1 MTGPILITQ
10 IEMFIGWGG
19 NLTFD
24 SGQTKMQRKSIRE
37 KETTMGNK
45 LQTFAVIAGLAVLA
59 FVAATGCKKGTQA
72 EDYAW
77 VTIDENYTPQNY
89 VEEFIKSDSEQKG
102 LFPVYI
108 KNYGKDKSILGHFRG
123 ANFAKP
129 NEARLNMAFSG
140 LEDWMLVDIKYN
152 NEKKQEVLRT
162 VLYVQ
167 IEGTWRVGDSG
178 SLLK

>member
-1 MTGPILITQ
+1 MAWRGKGQTEVDTA
-10 IEMFIGWGG
+10 EE
-19 NLTFD
+19 NLTFGGD
-24 SGQTKMQRKSIRE
+24 PTKMQANSNPE
-37 KETTMGNK
+37 KETRMGNK
-45 LQTFAVIAGLAVLA
+45 PAVITLIAGLA
-59 FVAATGCKKGTQA
+59 FMMMVAAPGCKKGSQA

-77 VTIDENYTPQNY
+77 VTIDEGYTPQNY

-108 KNYGKDKSILGHFRG
+108 KNYAKDKSILGRFRG

-129 NEARLNMAFSG
+129 NEAQLSMAFSG

-152 NEKKQEVLRT
+152 NEKSQEVLRT

-167 IEGTWRVGDSG
+167 IEGSWRVGDSG

>member
-1 MTGPILITQ
+1 L
-10 IEMFIGWGG
+10 
-19 NLTFD
+19 
-24 SGQTKMQRKSIRE
+24 

-45 LQTFAVIAGLAVLA
+45 LWNFALIIALAALMG
-59 FVAATGCKKGTQA
+59 VAASGCKKGSQA
-72 EDYAW
+72 DEYPW
-77 VTIDENYTPQNY
+77 VTIDESYTPQNY

-108 KNYGKDKSILGHFRG
+108 KNYGKDKSILGRFRG

-129 NEARLNMAFSG
+129 SEAQVNLAFSG
-140 LEDWMLVDIKYN
+140 LQDWMLIDIKYN

-167 IEGTWRVGDSG
+167 LEGTWRVGDSG

>member
-1 MTGPILITQ
+1 MGDKPQILA
-10 IEMFIGWGG
+10 
-19 NLTFD
+19 L
-24 SGQTKMQRKSIRE
+24 
-37 KETTMGNK
+37 
-45 LQTFAVIAGLAVLA
+45 VAGLAAAVLLS
-59 FVAATGCKKGTQA
+59 ATGCKKVTKA

-77 VTIDENYTPQNY
+77 VTIDENYIPRNF
-89 VEEFIKSDSEQKG
+89 VEEFIKTDSEQKG

-108 KNYGKDKSILGHFRG
+108 KNYGKDKSILARFRG
-123 ANFAKP
+123 SNFARP
-129 NEARLNMAFSG
+129 NEAALNIAFSG

-167 IEGTWRVGDSG
+167 LEGTWRVGDSG

>member
-1 MTGPILITQ
+1 
-10 IEMFIGWGG
+10 
-19 NLTFD
+19 
-24 SGQTKMQRKSIRE
+24 MQANSIPE
-37 KETTMGNK
+37 KETTMGNEMK
-45 LQTFAVIAGLAVLA
+45 RFALIAGLASMV
-59 FVAATGCKKGTQA
+59 FVAATGCKKGIQA
-72 EDYAW
+72 EDHAW
-77 VTIDENYTPQNY
+77 VTIDENYVPQNY
-89 VEEFIKSDSEQKG
+89 IEEFIKNDSEQKG

-108 KNYGKDKSILGHFRG
+108 KNYAKDKSILGRFRG

-152 NEKKQEVLRT
+152 NEKNQEVLRT